1 MNEPRVFRV
10 TVKGDISELILKLE
24 ILHDTI
30 KIMSQ
35 QIEYL
40 TIELEVVK
48 TKKEINTNDILSEN
62 KIKCDSCE
70 YTASTNTVLKRHV
83 TINHKKNAQLVEIP
97 NQFKCE
103 LCEHDC
109 KSESELESHIS
120 IIHEPTFNTCFFT
133 NCTNVTNSIIDSIN
147 IYNNNYTNI
156 SICESCLEGA

>member
-40 TIELEVVK
+40 TSELEFVK
-48 TKKEINTNDILSEN
+48 TKKEINTNDILSEK

-70 YTASTNTVLKRHV
+70 YTASTNTVLQRHV
-83 TINHKKNAQLVEIP
+83 TIKHKKDVQSVKVPL
-97 NQFKCE
+97 QFKCE
-103 LCEHDC
+103 LCDTICISQHALKGHTEFEHTQNLPHT
-109 KSESELESHIS
+109 SEWEDNKCHIC
-120 IIHEPTFNTCFFT
+120 HEHL
-133 NCTNVTNSIIDSIN
+133 IK
-147 IYNNNYTNI
+147 
-156 SICESCLEGA
+156 L